1 MCNYEIMDNRI
12 DEMEKKIAAL
22 TKIVE
27 EQLNIDIDLRSET
40 EKFLDEFMN
49 S

>member
-1 MCNYEIMDNRI
+1 MCNYKIMDNRI